1 MVSFVEHNLPFEARP
16 RNMQGESETR
26 VPYRRHPGR
35 PRTLVNTAWLMLFR
49 RKGTCDNCLE
59 SDDSGASALLPSL
72 AQERAR
78 RCKFV
83 MMAKM
88 WRINMNTYGRL
99 VCVISGRAKGIV
111 LRAAGLASLVML
123 IPS

>member
-49 RKGTCDNCLE
+49 REGACDNFLE
-59 SDDSGASALLPSL
+59 SMTIPEPLLFYLHLPKSEPGDANL
-72 AQERAR
+72 
-78 RCKFV
+78 
-83 MMAKM
+83 
-88 WRINMNTYGRL
+88 
-99 VCVISGRAKGIV
+99 
-111 LRAAGLASLVML
+111 
-123 IPS
+123 